1 MSSSLASPET
11 GPKLML
17 GIAEGVAGGVSPVL
31 LFPSLPYLQNR
42 LRTGSALKEK
52 GKMDRTPI
60 LSATLML
67 LGPHMLFAAEP
78 GQVAAGEFEPIVVTA
93 TRTAETGDETL
104 ASVTVITRHDIER
117 LQAQTVQELL
127 RGLPGVDVV
136 NSGGRGKSTS
146 IFLRGTESDHLLVL
160 VDGVKTGSATTGTT
174 PFQYLPV
181 EQIERI
187 EIVRGPRSSLY
198 GSEAIGGVIQIFTRR
213 GRGKPEPY
221 LSVGGGS
228 YGTLSASAG
237 ISGGGERGSFNL
249 SLNSVDSSGFNAC
262 SGKPFPNGAGCFTNE
277 PDKDGYRN
285 RSASLRGGYRFVS
298 GVELDAHLLYSG
310 NDTDYDGS
318 FVNHSEAVEQ
328 IVGTSL
334 RYSPT
339 GSWMVT
345 VTGGRSKDDSK
356 NFKDGAFKSRFETV
370 RDTVSLQNDIAVAG
384 NHLLTL
390 GFDYQDDRVDGTTD
404 YSVTS
409 RNNKG
414 IFAQYQGVVGSHD
427 LQFSVRGDDNEQ
439 FGSWT
444 TGGLAWGYPVSEK
457 LRLTASYGTAFKAPT
472 FNELYYPGYGNTE
485 LQPEQSR
492 SFELGLRGES
502 GWGSWSLNAY
512 ETLIDDLI
520 AYDAATSAPGNVD
533 EALVR
538 GVEGALTA
546 EIGGWTVATRVT
558 LLKPENR
565 SDGSNRG
572 NILPRRAEQSLRL
585 DADRDFGRYTLG
597 GTLLVEGRRYDDLAN
612 SRKLDGYTLVN
623 LRAGYH
629 LGSAWSLQA
638 RVENLLDEEY
648 QTAAFYNQPGLS
660 GYLTLR
666 YQP

>member
-1 MSSSLASPET
+1 MNKRFSVLAA
-11 GPKLML
+11 LML
-17 GIAEGVAGGVSPVL
+17 PGSHVAVAANPE
-31 LFPSLPYLQNR
+31 P
-42 LRTGSALKEK
+42 AL
-52 GKMDRTPI
+52 
-60 LSATLML
+60 
-67 LGPHMLFAAEP
+67 
-78 GQVAAGEFEPIVVTA
+78 AGEFEPIVVTA
-93 TRTAETGDETL
+93 TRTAETADETL
-104 ASVTVITRHDIER
+104 ASVTVITRQGIER
-117 LQAQTVQELL
+117 LQAQTVHELL
-127 RGLPGVDVV
+127 LGLPGVGVV

-146 IFLRGTESDHLLVL
+146 VFLRGTESDHLLVL

-174 PFQYLPV
+174 SFQYLPV

-213 GRGKPEPY
+213 GGGGPKPY
-221 LSVGGGS
+221 LTFSGGS
-228 YGTLSASAG
+228 YGTYSASAG
-237 ISGGGERGSFNL
+237 ISGGGDKGWFSMNVGAEETEGFDACQGDL
-249 SLNSVDSSGFNAC
+249 SG
-262 SGKPFPNGAGCFTNE
+262 GCFTDE
-277 PDKDGYRN
+277 PDKDGYRSSSGSV
-285 RSASLRGGYRFVS
+285 RIGYRTDRADVNFFWMRAEGRS
-298 GVELDAHLLYSG
+298 
-310 NDTDYDGS
+310 DYDAPDTATLPPLELGPNKVR
-318 FVNHSEAVEQ
+318 FVQDILGGRLGFSVTEWWHVNLG
-328 IVGTSL
+328 VGTS
-334 RYSPT
+334 RDESENFRA
-339 GSWMVT
+339 
-345 VTGGRSKDDSK
+345 GGIP
-356 NFKDGAFKSRFETV
+356 DGRFETV

-384 NHLLTL
+384 DHLLTL
-390 GFDYQDDRVDGTTD
+390 GFDYQDDRVDSTTD

-427 LQFSVRGDDNEQ
+427 LQLSVRGDDNGQ

-472 FNELYYPGYGNTE
+472 FNQLYYPPHPVWGGGGNPD
-485 LQPEQSR
+485 LLPEESR
-492 SFELGLRGES
+492 SFELSLRGES

-538 GVEGALTA
+538 GVEGAVTA
-546 EIGGWTVATRVT
+546 EIGGWTIATRVT
-558 LLKPENR
+558 VLKPENH
-565 SDGSNRG
+565 SDGSNRD

-623 LRAGYH
+623 LRAGYR